1 MNGVSFQY
9 EIGWLIVKD
18 VCDHYHQHHQHHN
31 HHHVNYNFHKLTKL
45 LTTTNSFLSQ
55 TQDQVTVFS
64 GGCDNTIRMW
74 NVTQGSSG
82 STIIGRHDS
91 SVKCI
96 KYLPDKNV
104 VVTGSW
110 DKTVK
115 NESDKR

>member
-1 MNGVSFQY
+1 
-9 EIGWLIVKD
+9 
-18 VCDHYHQHHQHHN
+18 
-31 HHHVNYNFHKLTKL
+31 
-45 LTTTNSFLSQ
+45 
-55 TQDQVTVFS
+55 
-64 GGCDNTIRMW
+64 MW

-115 NESDKR
+115 NESDKRE